1 MTQEI
6 RRVKL
11 RDQVAERIARMVL
24 SDEYAVGARL
34 PPERKLVE
42 DLGVSRTVVR
52 EALNVLESRGLVRIE
67 HGRGAVVAGDGLPA
81 VRDTLQLY
89 LRSRPETM
97 LELLEVRRA
106 LEVEVAGLAA
116 ERATPEDVEVM
127 RRANERMGEKFDS
140 PEEYASADTEF
151 HTLLARSTKNHIF
164 LLMNEPI
171 NDLLLASRKITGSLP
186 ENARRSVKGHE
197 AILKSIEAKDV
208 AGARLAM
215 TEHLL
220 STQRDVERLMENE
233 QGPQASDLFSKSY
246 T

>member
-1 MTQEI
+1 MTHPI

-11 RDQVAERIARMVL
+11 RDQVAERIATMVL
-24 SDEYAVGARL
+24 SDEYAMGDRL

-52 EALNVLESRGLVRIE
+52 EALNALESRGLVRIE
-67 HGRGAVVAGDGLPA
+67 HGRGAVVAGDGSPA

-116 ERATPEDVEVM
+116 ERATPEDVEGM
-127 RRANERMGEKFDS
+127 REANDRMGERLDS
-140 PEEYASADTEF
+140 PEEYAKADTEF
-151 HTLLARSTKNHIF
+151 HALLARSTKNHIF

-186 ENARRSVKGHE
+186 ENARRAVKGHE
-197 AILKSIEAKDV
+197 VILGSIEARDVPGARRAMVEHLFSTQKDV
-208 AGARLAM
+208 EKLIEDG
-215 TEHLL
+215 
-220 STQRDVERLMENE
+220 
-233 QGPQASDLFSKSY
+233 
-246 T
+246 